1 MSSCHVFHLILPRA
15 GSCLELVLTSRF
27 EECNTSFKVAAKPV
41 PFKVKAADFLTA
53 PNWCA
58 QVQPS
63 RDCIQKT
70 LKRLEE
76 KLQGPVLNQ
85 TLYLLHS
92 PELKV
97 QQRAATALAM
107 LLKGDLKKAF
117 VDRRGLEILTLMI
130 KGYPDNPFLQK
141 QAASESPI
149 KSRLSAGHN
158 SCYKQSMF

>member
-1 MSSCHVFHLILPRA
+1 MSRLPFDLAQSR
-15 GSCLELVLTSRF
+15 SCLELVLTSRF
-27 EECNTSFKVAAKPV
+27 EECRLQGSCKTCVFPSQSSR
-41 PFKVKAADFLTA
+41 FLTA
-53 PNWCA
+53 SKPCV

-149 KSRLSAGHN
+149 KIRLFRRTQFLLQN
-158 SCYKQSMF
+158 KQPMF